1 MQPRV
6 LLIDDFHPALEN
18 GLNAAG
24 FVVVDARDCGSSVS
38 EIIAL
43 IQEQKPQGLM
53 VRSKCFVGQ
62 EILSAYDGLQ
72 WVGRGGAG
80 MDNIDESAAKSV
92 DIHCFNAGE
101 ANSDAV
107 GEHTLAMLLGL
118 FTQLVKSH
126 AEILEGRW
134 DREGNRGFELRGRT
148 VGILGYGNT
157 GSAVAKKLAGFGVRV
172 IAHDRYKHGFGN
184 EFVEEVSEEL
194 LLTASDVLTLHVPL
208 TDGTKNWLNE
218 NRLALMKSQ
227 FWLLNLSRG
236 GVLDLSLVLRELT
249 ANRIQGFAAD
259 VLSMEPPFQ
268 GDLAFMEIFNELRK
282 NNRVILSPHVGGWT
296 VESYQKIS
304 EVLLDKVLKL
314 YDIPNA

>member
-1 MQPRV
+1 
-6 LLIDDFHPALEN
+6 
-18 GLNAAG
+18 
-24 FVVVDARDCGSSVS
+24 
-38 EIIAL
+38 
-43 IQEQKPQGLM
+43 
-53 VRSKCFVGQ
+53 
-62 EILSAYDGLQ
+62 
-72 WVGRGGAG
+72 
-80 MDNIDESAAKSV
+80 
-92 DIHCFNAGE
+92 
-101 ANSDAV
+101 
-107 GEHTLAMLLGL
+107 
-118 FTQLVKSH
+118 
-126 AEILEGRW
+126 
-134 DREGNRGFELRGRT
+134 
-148 VGILGYGNT
+148 
-157 GSAVAKKLAGFGVRV
+157 
-172 IAHDRYKHGFGN
+172 
-184 EFVEEVSEEL
+184 
-194 LLTASDVLTLHVPL
+194 L